1 MRTRKLTEA
10 EAVPAEA
17 VNTAKAAAAR
27 RWRFIFMFEFMFVF
41 FPVVQIEIYDSKN
54 WRTEPATV

>member
-17 VNTAKAAAAR
+17 VNTAKAAAVR

-54 WRTEPATV
+54 WRKPATV